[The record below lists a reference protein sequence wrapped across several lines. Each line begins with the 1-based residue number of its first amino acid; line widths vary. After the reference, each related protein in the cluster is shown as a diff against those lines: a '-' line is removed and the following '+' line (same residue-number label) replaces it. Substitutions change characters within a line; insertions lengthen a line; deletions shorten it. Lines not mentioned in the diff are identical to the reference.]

1 MVKKGKIAHYR
12 ETLDK
17 TLASD
22 NLTDENKLQTLVKD
36 QILRSSVGK
45 TRDYNDNVLKKRTAE
60 VSNFLEM
67 LRSVSNEHGTPDN
80 THRATWKLKQDTEE
94 FRVMYREGPVGSP
107 FHSLLVEGYIDAP
120 LDVCLC
126 VSWDTA
132 LYPRWF
138 PDMLIPT
145 FKVVAAKSLQKV
157 MIGEEISLV
166 SREAILHY
174 FEFEYLEDGLVVV
187 LINTISDV
195 HDIHVETHGFTNE
208 AIPEIENTVRI
219 DLVGGFALQRV
230 TESRSYF
237 RTIANMDIKLDFVP
251 PSLIN
256 FISRQVIGSGFRFYQ
271 KTVASV
277 SKGDEAFAKVLSGP
291 LYNRIREA
299 LSSSP
304 ETKNLE
310 ISNGKRKADLQDLSL
325 EDYGEFPGSN
335 RAGKTIDGCE
345 PSNNGHPKECRATN
359 VATHKKLLGDMF
371 LVREETN
378 LCNGVN
384 GNLKSLDAIQHKPA
398 TEIEEEDIGGGEI
411 GVKDKNN
418 DHFEKICCNSADQLQ
433 LVNLHK
439 KVPISPQVEKA
450 LGALDKMINV
460 VREGRLGAR
469 VEAGEA
475 TSSTTR
481 INVEGTFVQGIS
493 MQQNVSTTAHV
504 STNGVIPIG
513 LRKSNPKPYFPKIVD
528 CVVRDVGGGEGGDWM
543 GWMEL
548 MVAEVCTSGVWRFK
562 GVWRESMDQD
572 LHARGANPGV
582 TFTSPVQNPPIGS
595 WSRNAVSAG
604 NSPVVDSSVNLDV
617 DSSIHENNKKNGQP
631 RKWKLCC
638 LHIDGLGTPDPPI
651 REDGHQGQ
659 DMHPPSTM
667 TSGSRVSAETK
678 RDGVGKGEVPD
689 DEIVQ
694 SPVGQGVDP
703 SPAKG
708 R

>member
-1 MVKKGKIAHYR
+1 
-12 ETLDK
+12 
-17 TLASD
+17 
-22 NLTDENKLQTLVKD
+22 
-36 QILRSSVGK
+36 
-45 TRDYNDNVLKKRTAE
+45 
-60 VSNFLEM
+60 
-67 LRSVSNEHGTPDN
+67 
-80 THRATWKLKQDTEE
+80 
-94 FRVMYREGPVGSP
+94 MYREGPVGSP

-126 VSWDTA
+126 VSWETA

-157 MIGEEISLV
+157 MVGEEISLV
-166 SREAILHY
+166 RVKLSWPMSSREAILHY

-195 HDIHVETHGFTNE
+195 DNIHVETHGFTNDG
-208 AIPEIENTVRI
+208 IPEIENTVRI

-291 LYNRIREA
+291 LYSRIREA
-299 LSSSP
+299 LSSST

-310 ISNGKRKADLQDLSL
+310 ISNGKRKADLQDPSQ
-325 EDYGEFPGSN
+325 EDHGEFLGTR
-335 RAGKTIDGCE
+335 RAGKSIDECE
-345 PSNNGHPKECRATN
+345 PSNNEYLGEECRATN

-378 LCNGVN
+378 LSNGVVN
-384 GNLKSLDAIQHKPA
+384 GNFLQHKPA
-398 TEIEEEDIGGGEI
+398 TEIEEEDIGRGEI
-411 GVKDKNN
+411 GLKDKNN
-418 DHFEKICCNSADQLQ
+418 DYFEKLGCNSADQLQ

-450 LGALDKMINV
+450 LGTLDKMINV
-460 VREGRLGAR
+460 VREGRLGSRDSVQPVPR

-475 TSSTTR
+475 KSSTIR
-481 INVEGTFVQGIS
+481 INAEGTFKEGIT
-493 MQQNVSTTAHV
+493 MQQSVSTTAHV
-504 STNGVIPIG
+504 STNGVVPNG
-513 LRKSNPKPYFPKIVD
+513 LR
-528 CVVRDVGGGEGGDWM
+528 
-543 GWMEL
+543 
-548 MVAEVCTSGVWRFK
+548 
-562 GVWRESMDQD
+562 SMDQD

-582 TFTSPVQNPPIGS
+582 TFTSPVENPPIGS

-604 NSPVVDSSVNLDV
+604 NSPVVDSSVNLEV
-617 DSSIHENNKKNGQP
+617 DSIHENNKKNGQP

-638 LHIDGLGTPDPPI
+638 LHIV
-651 REDGHQGQ
+651 
-659 DMHPPSTM
+659 
-667 TSGSRVSAETK
+667 SGR
-678 RDGVGKGEVPD
+678 
-689 DEIVQ
+689 IVL
-694 SPVGQGVDP
+694 S
-703 SPAKG
+703 
-708 R
+708 